1 MELAEMAEAF
11 DREIERT
18 IRENGLALERFEGE
32 EKRALIDRL
41 FDRFVFRDEAEG
53 PNWLWEELKY
63 CSEEV
68 DCRGEN
74 PYFHLLE
81 AIDRE
86 RVLYLFVETRYDRK
100 RDFFVFRGR
109 MEDIRT
115 FVGDCGELDGDYC
128 LMSDDGTELYCATH
142 HDQLFHVDARRS
154 PRNEEGRRRWEKR
167 AEERRRKIEEARE
180 ILARFE
186 KSQDAGNSA

>member
-1 MELAEMAEAF
+1 MELSEMAGAF

-41 FDRFVFRDEAEG
+41 FDQFVFRDEAEG

-68 DCRGEN
+68 DCRGED

-109 MEDIRT
+109 MEDIHT
-115 FVGDCGELDGDYC
+115 FVGDCLGLDEYHLMTTDGE
-128 LMSDDGTELYCATH
+128 ELFCATH